1 MAVKRTVLLL
11 AAAALAVWAA
21 AAWARTNRAAVAPTA
36 YAFVNAN
43 GTLWP
48 AQTSGVTGI
57 KHPGRGL
64 YCFKLATPAN
74 NAVASVNPATVA
86 GAAVVMP
93 FLPGGPSGGVSLSG
107 CPSGYTDASAIATR
121 GTGVSVNAGFYILF
135 TS

>member
-1 MAVKRTVLLL
+1 MKRAALLL
-11 AAAALAVWAA
+11 TAAALVVWAA
-21 AAWARTNRAAVAPTA
+21 AAWAHSNPAVVAPTA

-43 GTLWP
+43 GTLWS
-48 AQTSGVTGI
+48 AQTVGVTGV

-86 GAAVVMP
+86 GTAVVMP

-107 CPSGYTDASAIATR
+107 CPSGYQDASAAVAH
-121 GTGVSVNAGFYILF
+121 GSGVPVNAGFYIVF